1 MTIKLGIYKHYKG
14 QKYEVLSIVKHSETM
29 EDLVLYKA
37 LYSIIDFGEDFKKEP
52 LFVRPKEMFFENIRI
67 NNKEIKRFEF
77 LRPK

>member
-14 QKYEVLSIVKHSETM
+14 QKYEVLGIVKHSETM

-37 LYSIIDFGEDFKKEP
+37 LYSIIDFGEDFEKEP
-52 LFVRPKEMFFENIRI
+52 LFVRPKEMFFEEIAI

-77 LRPK
+77 LRTK